1 MPGLKLISGF
11 ITPAIMVLM
20 VLLLIAVILNYV
32 KLRDHYFTISN
43 ALNGREVKKK
53 VDSLGNVT
61 ETTRK
66 TMSDVDTIH
75 SYENKYNGTKSV
87 YETISQLIPVF
98 PLMGILGTVA
108 GLMAQTTA
116 SNSADIV
123 GSLNV
128 ALGSTFWGLIAS
140 IILKLVITLFNARVI
155 NSVDNMLDAYDTTI
169 RTRSILNSI
178 QNDRERQDP

>member
-1 MPGLKLISGF
+1 MLGLKLISSL
-11 ITPAIMVLM
+11 ITPVIMGLAVLM
-20 VLLLIAVILNYV
+20 ILAVIYNYT

-53 VDSLGNVT
+53 VDSQGNVT
-61 ETTRK
+61 EMTRR
-66 TMSDVDTIH
+66 TVSDVDTIH
-75 SYENKYNGTKSV
+75 SYENSYNATKSV

-98 PLMGILGTVA
+98 PLLGILGTVA
-108 GLMAQTTA
+108 GIMGQTNA
-116 SNSADIV
+116 ANSSEIV

-140 IILKLVITLFNARVI
+140 IALKLIITLLNGRVI

-169 RTRSILNSI
+169 RTRSILSSLRDE
-178 QNDRERQDP
+178 QE